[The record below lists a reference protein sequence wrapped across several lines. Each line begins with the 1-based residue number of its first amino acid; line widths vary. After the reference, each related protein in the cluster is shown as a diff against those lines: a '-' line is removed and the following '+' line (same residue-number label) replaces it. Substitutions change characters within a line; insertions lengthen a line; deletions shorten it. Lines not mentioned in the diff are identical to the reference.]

1 MSKINP
7 FNNKNKLINKNDV
20 QNILKKYN
28 IFQNINSLAIY
39 QQAFVHKSY
48 EKKNLEEN
56 VLKDRD
62 LVLSE
67 KLDGVVDLQPK
78 SYETLEFLGDAI
90 IELVITAYLFERYND
105 QNEHF
110 LSRLRISL
118 VKGSTLAFLSKVVG
132 LNKYLLVSKT
142 LEEKENARQ
151 KDCILEDIFEA
162 FIGAI
167 YMDFSGDKHGLLSS
181 FYSGTGFQVAQKFLI
196 NLIEDERS
204 KINLVEL
211 ILDDGNYKNK
221 LVNYFK
227 KVHKTAI
234 VFKTKD
240 IIEDNTIKKFI
251 VEVFRKDTNSLISTG
266 DGYDLKQAQ
275 HNTAKNYLVENDLL
289 ET

>member
-1 MSKINP
+1 MAKINP
-7 FNNKNKLINKNDV
+7 FNNKNKLISKNDI

-48 EKKNLEEN
+48 EKQNLEEN
-56 VLKDRD
+56 ILKDRD

-118 VKGSTLAFLSKVVG
+118 VKGSTLAFLSKVIG
-132 LNKYLLVSKT
+132 LNKFLLISKT

-151 KDCILEDIFEA
+151 KDSILEDIFEA
-162 FIGAI
+162 FIGALYI
-167 YMDFSGDKHGLLSS
+167 DFSGDKHGILSS
-181 FYSGTGFQVAQKFLI
+181 FLSGTGFQVAQKFII
-196 NLIEDERS
+196 NLLEDENS

-221 LVNYFK
+221 LVSYFK

-234 VFKTKD
+234 IFKTKD
-240 IIEDNTIKKFI
+240 IIEDNTIKKYI
-251 VEVFRKDTNSLISTG
+251 IDVFRKDNNQIIITG
-266 DGYDLKQAQ
+266 DGYDLKQAH
-275 HNTAKNYLVENDLL
+275 HNAAKKFLVCNNLL
-289 ET
+289 DN

>member
-7 FNNKNKLINKNDV
+7 FNNKNKLINKNDI

-28 IFQNINSLAIY
+28 LFQNINSLAIY

-48 EKKNLEEN
+48 ERQNLEEN

-110 LSRLRISL
+110 LSKLRITL
-118 VKGSTLAFLSKVVG
+118 VKGSTLAFLSKIIG
-132 LNKYLLVSKT
+132 LNKYLLISKT

-151 KDCILEDIFEA
+151 KDSILEDIFEA
-162 FIGAI
+162 FIGAL
-167 YMDFSGDKHGLLSS
+167 YMDFSGDKHGILSS

-204 KINLVEL
+204 KINMVEL

-221 LVNYFK
+221 LVHYFRT
-227 KVHKTAI
+227 VHKTAI
-234 VFKTKD
+234 VFKTKE
-240 IIEDNTIKKFI
+240 IIEDNTIKKYV
-251 VEVFRKDTNSLISTG
+251 VEVCRKNNNQFIISG

-275 HNTAKNYLVENDLL
+275 HNAAKNYLVENNLL
-289 ET
+289 DT

>member
-7 FNNKNKLINKNDV
+7 FNNKNKLINKNDI

-48 EKKNLEEN
+48 EKQNLEEN

-90 IELVITAYLFERYND
+90 IELVITAYLFERYNN

-110 LSRLRISL
+110 LSKLRIAL
-118 VKGSTLAFLSKVVG
+118 VKGTTLAFLSKVIG
-132 LNKYLLVSKT
+132 LNKFLLISKT

-151 KDCILEDIFEA
+151 KDSILEDIFEA
-162 FIGAI
+162 FIGAL
-167 YMDFSGDKHGLLSS
+167 YLDSGDYKLLE
-181 FYSGTGFQVAQKFLI
+181 KFI
-196 NLIEDERS
+196 ISVIHNFVDIS
-204 KINLVEL
+204 EL
-211 ILDDGNYKNK
+211 IQNDNNYKDQI
-221 LVNYFK
+221 LRYFQKNFSIQPKYETSKRDEQNDFISFIDLPNGEIKIQGLGNTK
-227 KVHKTAI
+227 KRAEQDVAR
-234 VFKTKD
+234 
-240 IIEDNTIKKFI
+240 NT
-251 VEVFRKDTNSLISTG
+251 LIHYRVVS
-266 DGYDLKQAQ
+266 Q
-275 HNTAKNYLVENDLL
+275 
-289 ET
+289 